1 MTRGEAV
8 RLGGALLVGMALA
21 FPIARMVAGER
32 AAPPARAV
40 AERRAMFSPDV
51 RGDPYVLDQLR
62 GQVEALEAYA
72 AGQSLTEAAHLA
84 GFSDSAHF
92 SRVFKR
98 TFGLPATT
106 LTRL

>member
-62 GQVEALEAYA
+62 GQVEALEAHCDATGELCAEARGARRRYA
-72 AGQSLTEAAHLA
+72 ELAAA
-84 GFSDSAHF
+84 
-92 SRVFKR
+92 R
-98 TFGLPATT
+98 
-106 LTRL
+106 